1 MTRNYR
7 FGVLDWHE
15 PSRIRAF
22 FLSLRA
28 EPLAKNIVN
37 ILMPAQPKHSRPTKR
52 PARARLSAVALGVAL
67 AVSSFALAQQNLP
80 SMGEPADN
88 ALSPIEEKQLGA
100 QFMREIRAQMA
111 VVRDVP
117 ATEYIQN
124 LGKRLALASS
134 AGSARDFTFFIIND
148 QQINAFAIPG
158 GYVGINIGL
167 VQAMNI
173 EEQLAGVVAHEVA
186 HVTQRHHARAFA
198 LSNQYSVR
206 TAATIFAALLIG
218 QASPQAGQA
227 ALAAGMAANQH
238 SAVNF
243 TRTNEIEAD
252 RIGIEILSNAQYNP
266 AAMAESFAILRR
278 ENQLN
283 TSRGALQYLRTH
295 PLDNNRI
302 AEAKDRANV
311 SATKPIVPQTDF
323 LLFKA
328 RLSVL
333 ATEDKGQLLHTFQAK
348 FDNSPTIENTYGLA
362 LLHADAGRLDEAL
375 EFLDKLDAYDPSH
388 PLVELTKAQVI
399 EEQGDL
405 NKSLAILEKL
415 HENYPERYSVVE
427 RLVDLQSQKRQL
439 RTAKLT
445 AEQYLRRIPNPNPLA
460 WRQLAQLQQR
470 LSEKAESHESLA
482 RYFIG
487 INELNRAHNQFKL
500 ALQHVAADS
509 KDELRLLA
517 SIKTLKGIPPGEPEE
532 PEQQ

>member
-1 MTRNYR
+1 
-7 FGVLDWHE
+7 
-15 PSRIRAF
+15 
-22 FLSLRA
+22 
-28 EPLAKNIVN
+28 
-37 ILMPAQPKHSRPTKR
+37 MPAQFNNSRQT
-52 PARARLSAVALGVAL
+52 ASANTRLSALALGVAL
-67 AVSSFALAQQNLP
+67 SVSSISVAQQNLP

-117 ATEYIQN
+117 TTEYIQN
-124 LGKRLALASS
+124 LGKRLARASS
-134 AGSARDFTFFIIND
+134 VGSDRDFTFFVIND
-148 QQINAFAIPG
+148 PQINAFAIPG

-167 VQAMNI
+167 IQAMTL

-266 AAMAESFAILRR
+266 SAMAQSFAILRR

-302 AEAKDRANV
+302 AEAKDRATV
-311 SATKPIVPQTDF
+311 SAAKPMVSQTDF
-323 LLFKA
+323 QLFKA
-328 RLSVL
+328 RLTVL
-333 ATEDKGQLLHTFQAK
+333 ATEDKGQLLHTYQAK
-348 FDNSPTIENTYGLA
+348 FDTSPTIENTYGIA
-362 LLHADAGRLDEAL
+362 LLHAEAGRPDLAL
-375 EFLDKLDAYDPSH
+375 EYLDKLKAYDPDH
-388 PLVELTKAQVI
+388 PLVQLSKAQVI
-399 EEQGDL
+399 EEQGEL
-405 NKSLAILEKL
+405 NESVALVEKL
-415 HENYPERYSVVE
+415 HEDYPERYSVVE

-439 RTAKLT
+439 RTAKFT
-445 AEQYLRRIPNPNPLA
+445 AQQYLRKIANPNPLA

-470 LSEKAESHESLA
+470 LGEKAESHESLA

-500 ALQHVAADS
+500 ALQHVVTDS
-509 KDELRLLA
+509 NDELRLQA
-517 SIKTLKGIPPGEPEE
+517 SIKTLKGIPPGTPEE
-532 PEQQ
+532 KPEQQ